1 MPETFSAGE
10 RGLVNNATGTWSYP
24 WVTPDAVLS
33 YSLRKVYNVSWIAG
47 MARRIPALQLSTDGG
62 KMNRNDDKDKEK
74 EKEESSLSKEIL
86 ESFIKSRK
94 VFLWTPV
101 DDTTAEKIIKQF
113 LFLDSQNDQDI
124 IFYINSPGGVISSGL
139 AIYDVM
145 QAVRSDVVTVVSGQ
159 AASMGAVL
167 LAAGT
172 KGKRYSWKNSRVMI
186 HQPLISGHMYG
197 PASDIQIQAEEMLRI
212 RGTLNKI
219 LADHTGKSMAQIELD
234 TDRDRFMT
242 AEEAK
247 AYGMIDVVENR
258 L

>member
-1 MPETFSAGE
+1 M
-10 RGLVNNATGTWSYP
+10 
-24 WVTPDAVLS
+24 
-33 YSLRKVYNVSWIAG
+33 I
-47 MARRIPALQLSTDGG
+47 
-62 KMNRNDDKDKEK
+62 RNEDKEKEK
-74 EKEESSLSKEIL
+74 EKEESSLSKEIA
-86 ESFIKSRK
+86 ESFIKGRK

-101 DDTTAEKIIKQF
+101 DDVAAEKIVKQF

-145 QAVRSDVVTVVSGQ
+145 QAVRSDVATVVCGQ

-167 LAAGT
+167 LAGGT
-172 KGKRYSWKNSRVMI
+172 KGKRYAWKNSRVMI

-212 RGTLNKI
+212 RQTLNKI
-219 LADHTGKSMAQIELD
+219 LADHTGKGIAQIESD
-234 TDRDRFMT
+234 TDRDLFMT

-247 AYGMIDVVENR
+247 VYGMIDIVENK

>member
-1 MPETFSAGE
+1 
-10 RGLVNNATGTWSYP
+10 
-24 WVTPDAVLS
+24 
-33 YSLRKVYNVSWIAG
+33 
-47 MARRIPALQLSTDGG
+47 
-62 KMNRNDDKDKEK
+62 MNRNEDKDKEK
-74 EKEESSLSKEIL
+74 KEEETSLTKEIM
-86 ESFIKSRK
+86 ESFIKGRK

-101 DDTTAEKIIKQF
+101 DDAAAEKIVKQF

-124 IFYINSPGGVISSGL
+124 TFYINSPGGVISSGL

-145 QAVRSDVVTVVSGQ
+145 QAVKSDVATVVCGQ

-167 LAAGT
+167 LAGGT
-172 KGKRYSWKNSRVMI
+172 KGKRYAWKNSRVMI

-212 RGTLNKI
+212 RTALNKI
-219 LADHTGKSMAQIELD
+219 LAEHSGKPIDQIEKD
-234 TDRDRFMT
+234 TDRDLFMT

-247 AYGMIDVVENR
+247 TYGLIDVIENK